1 MDHSLRDQW
10 VAVRTVG
17 INQIKSLC
25 CVGFIPQVVQTKGL
39 SSMINDSHI
48 IEKLSSRKIATPPS
62 LFMASAPGYLMV
74 FPYGANGMAASNW
87 HTKIQTKKR
96 VFLRITRLANI
107 HHLCQIV
114 IRPQS

>member
-1 MDHSLRDQW
+1 MDHSLGDQW

-48 IEKLSSRKIATPPS
+48 EKLSSRKIATKS
-62 LFMASAPGYLMV
+62 
-74 FPYGANGMAASNW
+74 
-87 HTKIQTKKR
+87 R
-96 VFLRITRLANI
+96 LRCLWQVLQDT
-107 HHLCQIV
+107 
-114 IRPQS
+114 